1 MALYA
6 LVKIGETLDMTGTE
20 STKNLLTQDL
30 NLGLLTSWSDIMPIK
45 LQRKCS
51 KTLCAGCKTKSH
63 PTFSTAQ
70 YQGALIL
77 NV

>member
-30 NLGLLTSWSDIMPIK
+30 NLGLLTSWSDIMPIE
-45 LQRKCS
+45 LQR
-51 KTLCAGCKTKSH
+51 
-63 PTFSTAQ
+63 
-70 YQGALIL
+70 
-77 NV
+77 